1 MSNTELTQQTRRE
14 IKPVQLGEWSMNL
27 GPEIT
32 VGPESHLKEFLSETL
47 VQYRESYRPAPG
59 TEHAYYQM
67 YGASSPIVRV
77 DMPLP
82 TGAVAPDQGIFEV
95 EARPAGLGISALAFP
110 DLNQYF
116 QGASEQVLASGH
128 KIAVKVLPYARAAT
142 HDSIMEKALFAES
155 IGAPIYGPGELT
167 EPEQGTLYYVYGDSA
182 EAGDDVEAFERQS
195 LFPVRDDGNKD
206 YLITMGLAQAANP
219 ALIAEKLA
227 AGETFAMKPR
237 RGMWAQDCYIKTGAG
252 KEGKINGRDT
262 ASKIQGAVD
271 ANPDAYVVQPLHM
284 PGKIDLGLEKPLL
297 GMARVFALHNQQ
309 TGDFDVVGGVYVAR
323 SNIKLHGT
331 SDAVTGRLHME

>member
-1 MSNTELTQQTRRE
+1 MSNTELLQPIRRE
-14 IKPVQLGEWSMNL
+14 IQPVQLGEWSINL

-32 VGPESHLKEFLSETL
+32 AGPESRVKEFLTETL
-47 VQYRESYRPAPG
+47 ANYRDAYRPTPG

-67 YGASSPIVRV
+67 HGVSSPIVRV

-82 TGAVAPDQGIFEV
+82 TGGVTPDQGIFEV
-95 EARPAGLGISALAFP
+95 EARPAGLGISAMAFP

-116 QGASEQVLASGH
+116 QGANEQVLTGGH
-128 KIAVKVLPYARAAT
+128 KVAVKVLPYARAAM
-142 HDSIMEKALFAES
+142 HDSITEKALFAES

-167 EPEQGTLYYVYGDSA
+167 EPEEGTLYYVYGDSA
-182 EAGDDVEAFERQS
+182 EAGDDVAAFERQS

-206 YLITMGLAQAANP
+206 YLITMGLAEAASP
-219 ALIAEKLA
+219 ALIAQKLA
-227 AGETFAMKPR
+227 GGETFAMKPR
-237 RGMWAQDCYIKTGAG
+237 RGMWAQDCYIKTASG

-271 ANPDAYVVQPLHM
+271 ADPDAYLVQPLHM

-297 GMARVFALHNQQ
+297 GMARVFALHNQE
-309 TGDFDVVGGVYVAR
+309 TGNFDVVGGVYVAR

-331 SDAVTGRLHME
+331 SDAVTGRMHVE